1 LLGAAQGFSNLQ
13 PGAITMNVLL
23 VLSSNEPEIQWN
35 ALRFGNLLLESGEE
49 VTIFL
54 NGAGVDLCKGD
65 SPAFPLKELSTL
77 FTLSEGTLF
86 G

>member
-1 LLGAAQGFSNLQ
+1 MDLTAMRARMGASN
-13 PGAITMNVLL
+13 MNVLL
-23 VLSSNEPEIQWN
+23 ILSSNELEITWN
-35 ALRFGNLLLESGEE
+35 ALRFGNLLLESGED

-54 NGAGVDLCKGD
+54 NGAGVDVYQGD
-65 SPAFPLKELSTL
+65 SPAFPLKELTKV

>member
-1 LLGAAQGFSNLQ
+1 MLFTAMRVRTGVSS
-13 PGAITMNVLL
+13 MNVLL
-23 VLSSNEPEIQWN
+23 ILSSNEPEIKWN

-54 NGAGVDLCKGD
+54 NGAGVGLYQGD
-65 SPAFPLKELSTL
+65 SPAFPLKELSKV

>member
-1 LLGAAQGFSNLQ
+1 
-13 PGAITMNVLL
+13 MNVLL
-23 VLSSNEPEIQWN
+23 ILSSNEPEIKWN

-54 NGAGVDLCKGD
+54 NGAGVDVCQGD
-65 SPAFPLKELSTL
+65 SPAFPLKELSKV

>member
-1 LLGAAQGFSNLQ
+1 
-13 PGAITMNVLL
+13 MNVLL
-23 VLSSNEPEIQWN
+23 ILSSKEPEIQWN

-54 NGAGVDLCKGD
+54 NGAGVDICQGD
-65 SPAFPLKELSTL
+65 SPAFPLRELSKL
-77 FTLSEGTLF
+77 FTLSEGALF